1 MWQSPVRQTSRDN
14 RTKAVPFG
22 LCVSVLKSRFEVLRS
37 LNLFVLSLTG
47 VGVCSCT
54 ASSVFDS
61 IFEGVC
67 RCLLMPTPVFCG
79 VSSVMSN
86 PTVPSSCLPQAELL
100 WRSDGFWISGLCV
113 SASFQFRA
121 DQNEVRHLT
130 SGNWEVTKIISY
142 DENSDDLWVWQATAQ
157 TSLPCM
163 QEEED
168 APKQQPAHRL
178 LSPHRYFLSTE
189 GSPRRRQLYRF
200 DFRLFV
206 NVLSVKQRK
215 LAKTNKVIFL
225 KKCSFLPIAVYET

>member
-79 VSSVMSN
+79 VSHRAFIMFASSRASVKEWWILDLRPLCLCLLSVQSRPEWSSTSN
-86 PTVPSSCLPQAELL
+86 FWELGGDQDHLL
-100 WRSDGFWISGLCV
+100 WRELWQPVSLTGHCTDVTPLHAGRGGCTEAAPCSSSALPPQVFSQHGGLTTTTAALQV
-113 SASFQFRA
+113 WLQAFR
-121 DQNEVRHLT
+121 
-130 SGNWEVTKIISY
+130 
-142 DENSDDLWVWQATAQ
+142 
-157 TSLPCM
+157 
-163 QEEED
+163 
-168 APKQQPAHRL
+168 
-178 LSPHRYFLSTE
+178 
-189 GSPRRRQLYRF
+189 
-200 DFRLFV
+200 
-206 NVLSVKQRK
+206 
-215 LAKTNKVIFL
+215 
-225 KKCSFLPIAVYET
+225 KCAFS